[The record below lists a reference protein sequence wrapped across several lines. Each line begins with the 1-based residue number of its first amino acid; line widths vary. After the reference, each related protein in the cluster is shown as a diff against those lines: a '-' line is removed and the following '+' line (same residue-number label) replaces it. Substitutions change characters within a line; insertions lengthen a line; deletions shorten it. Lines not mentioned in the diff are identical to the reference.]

1 MEEKKPISL
10 YLVGTPIGNMSD
22 ISQRALETL
31 EKADFIAAEDTR
43 VTGKL
48 LARFGI
54 KKPLISYYEHNM
66 MQRGE
71 VILERLRQGEV
82 CALVS
87 DAGMP
92 AISDPGEMIVK
103 QCIEE
108 GFRVSAV
115 PGPCAMVC
123 ALAMS
128 GLSTRRFTFEGFL
141 STAKNS
147 RREHLLSL
155 KDDTHTLVFYE
166 APHKL
171 LGTLEDMLEYLGDR
185 KIALVR
191 EISKIYEES
200 IQTTLAEA
208 VETYKEKNILGEF
221 VIIVEGAKKKETPAL
236 SADDLEEE
244 FNVLIGEG
252 KSKSEAA
259 KELAAK
265 YNMHKRDIYEMF
277 K

>member
-1 MEEKKPISL
+1 MDEKKQVSL
-10 YLVGTPIGNMSD
+10 YLVATPIGNLND
-22 ISQRALETL
+22 ISPRALETL

-48 LARFGI
+48 LAKYGI

-71 VILERLRQGEV
+71 VILEKLRQGEI

-103 QCIEE
+103 QCIAE
-108 GFRVSAV
+108 GFKVSAI

-128 GLSTRRFTFEGFL
+128 GMSTKRFTFEGFL

-191 EISKIYEES
+191 EISKIYEET
-200 IQTTLAEA
+200 IQTTLADA
-208 VETYKEKNILGEF
+208 VETYKDKNILGEF
-221 VIIVEGAKKKETPAL
+221 VIIVEGAQKKESEPL
-236 SADDLEEE
+236 SAEELEEE
-244 FNVLIGEG
+244 FNALVDAG
-252 KSKSEAA
+252 KPKSEAA
-259 KELAAK
+259 KELALK
-265 YNMHKRDIYEMF
+265 YGMHKRDIYEMF

>member
-1 MEEKKPISL
+1 MEQKKKISL
-10 YLVGTPIGNMSD
+10 YLVATPIGNLND
-22 ISQRALETL
+22 ISPRALETL

-43 VTGKL
+43 VSGKL
-48 LARFGI
+48 LAHFGI
-54 KKPLISYYEHNM
+54 KKPLISYYEHNIR
-66 MQRGE
+66 QRGE

-103 QCIEE
+103 QCMEE
-108 GFRVSAV
+108 GFAVSAI

-128 GLSTRRFTFEGFL
+128 GLSTKRFAFEGFL

-185 KIALVR
+185 KITLVR
-191 EISKIYEES
+191 EISKIYEEA
-200 IQTTLAEA
+200 IPTTLSEA
-208 VETYKEKNILGEF
+208 VEMYKEKNILGEF
-221 VIIVEGAKKKETPAL
+221 VIIVEGATPKEKTEATKE
-236 SADDLEEE
+236 DLEGEFEE
-244 FNVLIGEG
+244 LIANGST
-252 KSKSEAA
+252 KSAAA
-259 KELAAK
+259 KILATK
-265 YNMHKRDIYEMF
+265 YNMHKRDIYDMF

>member
-1 MEEKKPISL
+1 MDEKKKVSL
-10 YLVGTPIGNMSD
+10 YLVGTPIGNLGD
-22 ISQRALETL
+22 ISPRALETL

-48 LARFGI
+48 LAHFGI
-54 KKPLISYYEHNM
+54 KKPVISYYEHNM
-66 MQRGE
+66 LQRGE
-71 VILERLRQGEV
+71 EILKRLRQGDV

-103 QCIEE
+103 QCMEE
-108 GFRVSAV
+108 GFKVSAV
-115 PGPCAMVC
+115 PGACAMVC

-128 GLSTRRFTFEGFL
+128 GLSTKRFTFEGFL

-185 KIALVR
+185 RITLVR
-191 EISKIYEES
+191 EISKIYEEA
-200 IQTTLAEA
+200 IPTTLSEA
-208 VETYKEKNILGEF
+208 VEEYKEKNILGEF
-221 VIIVEGAKKKETPAL
+221 VIIVEGAKKKEQPEI
-236 SADDLEEE
+236 SAETLEEE
-244 FNVLIGEG
+244 FGKLIKDG
-252 KSKSEAA
+252 KSKTEAA
-259 KELAAK
+259 KELASR
-265 YNMHKRDIYEMF
+265 YNMHKRDIYEKF

>member
-1 MEEKKPISL
+1 MDEKKQVSL
-10 YLVGTPIGNMSD
+10 YLVATPIGNLND
-22 ISQRALETL
+22 ISPRALETL

-48 LARFGI
+48 LAKYGI

-71 VILERLRQGEV
+71 VIIEKLRQGEV

-103 QCIEE
+103 QCIAE
-108 GFRVSAV
+108 GFKVSAI

-128 GLSTRRFTFEGFL
+128 GMSTKRFTFEGFL

-191 EISKIYEES
+191 EISKIYEET
-200 IQTTLAEA
+200 IQTTLADA
-208 VETYKEKNILGEF
+208 VEMYKDKNILGEF
-221 VIIVEGAKKKETPAL
+221 VIIVEGAQKKETEPL
-236 SADDLEEE
+236 SADELEEE
-244 FNVLIGEG
+244 FHALVDAG
-252 KSKSEAA
+252 KPKSEAA
-259 KELAAK
+259 KELAFK
-265 YNMHKRDIYEMF
+265 YGMHKRDIYEMF